1 MGLFDGFNSLL
12 FADDNICLF
21 CGEKIDKNVPYF
33 LCGECIERLEFL
45 NREVYIDSPYI
56 EKAVYSLFYNEYTRG
71 KIYEYKYYNKSY
83 LYKTFGEILKYTIE
97 DVPFLSNIDVITY
110 VPIHRRRKAKRG
122 FDQSELIADYVSEA
136 LNIPLSKGNLVRTKH
151 TIAQNKLAR
160 SKRLENISG
169 AFKVK
174 DGDEFYNKEILLID
188 DIITTGVTLNEC
200 GKALLESG
208 GKKVYALAITSGKR

>member
-1 MGLFDGFNSLL
+1 MGLFDGLNSLL
-12 FADDNICLF
+12 FSDDNACLF
-21 CGEKIDKNVPYF
+21 CGENIDKNAPYF
-33 LCGECIERLEFL
+33 LCQECIDRLEFL

-56 EKAVYSLFYNEYTRG
+56 ERIVYSLFYNEYARG

-97 DVPFLSNIDVITY
+97 EVPFLKNIDIITF
-110 VPIHRRRKAKRG
+110 VPIHRRKKAQRG
-122 FDQSELIADYVSEA
+122 YDQSGLLAKYIGDV
-136 LNIPLSKGNLVRTKH
+136 LNIPLSRGNLVRTKH

-160 SKRLENISG
+160 SKRLENVRG

-174 DGDEFYNKEILLID
+174 DGYEFYNKEILLID
-188 DIITTGVTLNEC
+188 DIITTGATLNEC